1 LKFDS
6 FVKKLV
12 TQGLLGKGMLK
23 TTQLQWLALIRA
35 PGVGS
40 RSIHKLLQHFGSI
53 ADIFSASA
61 SHLQASG
68 IKSGICAAILQPDE
82 RMLTSDTAWLE
93 ASDHHLLTWGD
104 PDYPAL
110 LSEIPDPPAALFLK
124 GNPELLKL
132 PQLAIVG
139 SRNPTSGGSENAKQF
154 AKHLA
159 SCGLGICSGMATGI
173 DTASHVGALQAGG
186 FTIAVVATGLDR
198 VYPAINRELAH
209 KIASEGLLIS
219 EFPPG
224 TGPNAGHF
232 PSRNRIISGLSVGT
246 LVVEAAL
253 RSGSLITARLA
264 AEQGRE
270 VFAIPGSI
278 HNPLARG
285 CHGLIRQGVKLV
297 ETADHI
303 LEELSALLGEY
314 QLSAEIGAA
323 VDEEQRTDQQT
334 PLDDS
339 YLSMLN
345 FIGYDPLTTDE
356 LIHKSRLTP
365 AAVSSMLLIL
375 ELQGYVESLSG
386 DRICRTSLSPP
397 GETASLSLS
406 GKVP

>member
-1 LKFDS
+1 
-6 FVKKLV
+6 
-12 TQGLLGKGMLK
+12 MLK
-23 TTQLQWLALIRA
+23 TTQSQWLALIRA

-61 SHLQASG
+61 SQLHAAG
-68 IKSGICAAILQPDE
+68 IKSAICTAILQPDE
-82 RMLTSDTAWLE
+82 RLIASDSAWLE
-93 ASDHHLLTWGD
+93 ASDHHLITWGD
-104 PDYPAL
+104 PDYPVL

-139 SRNPTSGGSENAKQF
+139 SRNPTSGGKENAEQF

-159 SCGLGICSGMATGI
+159 SCGLGICSGLATGI

-209 KIASEGLLIS
+209 TIAREGLLIS

-303 LEELSALLGEY
+303 LEELSPLLAEH
-314 QLSAEIGAA
+314 QQSAEIDTAG
-323 VDEEQRTDQQT
+323 DEEHRDQQP
-334 PLDDS
+334 PLDVS
-339 YLSMLN
+339 YLSMLDC
-345 FIGYDPLTTDE
+345 IGYDPLTIDD

-375 ELQGYVESLSG
+375 ELQGYVESLPG
-386 DRICRTSLSPP
+386 NRICRTSLS
-397 GETASLSLS
+397 LSSS
-406 GKVP
+406 GNVQ

>member
-1 LKFDS
+1 
-6 FVKKLV
+6 
-12 TQGLLGKGMLK
+12 MLK
-23 TTQLQWLALIRA
+23 TTQSQWLALIRA

-40 RSIHKLLQHFGSI
+40 RSMHKLLQHFGSI
-53 ADIFSASA
+53 AAVFSASA
-61 SHLQASG
+61 SHLQAAG
-68 IKSGICAAILQPDE
+68 IKPDICEAILHPDE
-82 RMLTSDTAWLE
+82 SLIAADSAWLE
-93 ASDHHLLTWGD
+93 TPDHHLITWGD

-110 LSEIPDPPAALFLK
+110 LGEIPGPPAALFLK

-198 VYPAINRELAH
+198 VYPAINRQLAH
-209 KIASEGLLIS
+209 TIAREGLLIS

-303 LEELSALLGEY
+303 LEELSPLLGEH
-314 QLSAEIGAA
+314 QQSAEINAA
-323 VDEEQRTDQQT
+323 GDKEQRTDQQA

-345 FIGYDPLTTDE
+345 FIGYDPLTIDE

-386 DRICRTSLSPP
+386 NRICRTSLSPP
-397 GETASLSLS
+397 GEAASLSLS

>member
-1 LKFDS
+1 
-6 FVKKLV
+6 
-12 TQGLLGKGMLK
+12 MLK
-23 TTQLQWLALIRA
+23 TTDSQWLALIRA

-61 SHLQASG
+61 SHLQAAG
-68 IKSGICAAILQPDE
+68 IKSNICAAILQPDE
-82 RMLTSDTAWLE
+82 PMLASDTAWLE

-198 VYPAINRELAH
+198 VYPAINRQLAH
-209 KIASEGLLIS
+209 TIAREGLLIS

-303 LEELSALLGEY
+303 LEELSPLLAEY
-314 QLSAEIGAA
+314 QLSAEIDAA
-323 VDEEQRTDQQT
+323 GDEEQRTDQQA

-345 FIGYDPLTTDE
+345 FIGYDPLTIDE

-386 DRICRTSLSPP
+386 NRICRTSLSPP
-397 GETASLSLS
+397 GETASLSLFIR
-406 GKVP
+406 

>member
-1 LKFDS
+1 
-6 FVKKLV
+6 
-12 TQGLLGKGMLK
+12 MLK
-23 TTQLQWLALIRA
+23 TTQPQWLALIRA
-35 PGVGS
+35 PGIGS
-40 RSIHKLLQHFGSI
+40 GSIHKLLQHFGSI

-61 SHLQASG
+61 GQLHTAGLKPG
-68 IKSGICAAILQPDE
+68 ISEAILHPDE
-82 RMLTSDTAWLE
+82 GLIASDSAWLAE
-93 ASDHHLLTWGD
+93 SGHYLVTWGD
-104 PDYPAL
+104 PHYPAL
-110 LSEIPDPPAALFLK
+110 LSKIPGPPAALFLK

-132 PQLAIVG
+132 PHLAIVG
-139 SRNPTSGGSENAKQF
+139 SRNPTSGGAQNATQF

-198 VYPAINRELAH
+198 VYPASNRELAH
-209 KIASEGLLIS
+209 TIAAEGLLVS

-224 TGPNAGHF
+224 TGPNARHF

-253 RSGSLITARLA
+253 KSGSLITARLA

-297 ETADHI
+297 ETAEHI
-303 LEELSALLGEY
+303 LEELSPLLADY
-314 QLSAEIGAA
+314 QESTGIDAAE
-323 VDEEQRTDQQT
+323 DDNQRMDQ
-334 PLDDS
+334 PPLLDDI
-339 YLSMLN
+339 YLSMLDC
-345 FIGYDPLTTDE
+345 IGYDPLTIDE

-365 AAVSSMLLIL
+365 EAVSSMLLVL
-375 ELQGYVESLSG
+375 ELQGYVESLPG
-386 DRICRTSLSPP
+386 NRTCRTSLNP
-397 GETASLSLS
+397 
-406 GKVP
+406 